1 MAISNLANLLPA
13 PSSLSPEKAL
23 KMAKIAE
30 SAERYAEMVEYMKR
44 ATSEVASGDNL
55 TVEERNLISVGY
67 KNLMSARRTAFRVIE
82 SKEASMDGADAGM
95 TEYKEKVQA
104 ELKELI
110 EQVESEV
117 VGIYTEGA
125 KKATDDEVLVFFY
138 KMKGDYNRY
147 GAEVTSHALKAEF
160 TEKAQ
165 KAYLT
170 AKELCEVK
178 VPEGTWK
185 AKEKNEALPE
195 DNGKDYED
203 ALPPTNPI
211 RLGLALNFSVFM
223 YEILDKKADA
233 SELATKAFEDAI
245 DKLDELTEEQ
255 YRDSTLIMQL
265 LKDNRDLWE
274 SEAQEDNE

>member
-1 MAISNLANLLPA
+1 
-13 PSSLSPEKAL
+13 
-23 KMAKIAE
+23 
-30 SAERYAEMVEYMKR
+30 MKR

-147 GAEVTSHALKAEF
+147 GAEVTSDALKAEF

-165 KAYLT
+165 KAYNT
-170 AKELCEVK
+170 AKDLCEVK
-178 VPEGTWK
+178 VPEDT
-185 AKEKNEALPE
+185 
-195 DNGKDYED
+195 GKDYED

-211 RLGLALNFSVFM
+211 RLGLTLNFSVFM

-233 SELATKAFEDAI
+233 STLATKAFEDAI

-265 LKDNRDLWE
+265 L
-274 SEAQEDNE
+274 